1 MAKIGIPLRYSRL
14 EDGRCILYLGE
25 RVRRTIQ
32 KAGGFIF
39 PIVQVQDVDY
49 TNVRYN
55 ELPELTEEEKKTAD
69 NYLDQVDGVLIPGGH
84 KITHFDEYILKRCIE
99 RKIPT
104 LGICLGMQLM
114 SCYNEEFKT
123 YPNEEGHNH
132 KQESDEGFSHKVK
145 IAKDSKLYKIIGK
158 EEIEVNSFHNFHAS
172 VENDYKVSA
181 ISDDGYIEGIEL
193 KDQPFNIGL
202 QWHPEISYD
211 FDENSRKIIDEF
223 IKVCGEKHD

>member
-1 MAKIGIPLRYSRL
+1 MTKIGIPLRYSRL

-32 KAGGFIF
+32 KAGGFVV
-39 PIVQVQDVDY
+39 PIVQVQDFDY
-49 TNVRYN
+49 ANVRYN
-55 ELPELTEEEKKTAD
+55 ELPFLTEEEKQTVDK
-69 NYLDQVDGVLIPGGH
+69 YLDQVDGVFIPGGH
-84 KITHFDEYILKRCIE
+84 KITHFDEYVLERCIE

-114 SCYNEEFKT
+114 SCYKEEFKT

-132 KQESDEGFSHKVK
+132 KQESDDDLSHTVT
-145 IAKDSKLYKIIGK
+145 INKDSKLYEILGK
-158 EEIEVNSFHNFHAS
+158 EEIAVNSFHNYH
-172 VENDYKVSA
+172 VEISNDYDIIARSN
-181 ISDDGYIEGIEL
+181 DGYIEGIEL
-193 KDQPFNIGL
+193 KGQPFHIGL

-223 IKVCGEKHD
+223 IKVCGEKYD